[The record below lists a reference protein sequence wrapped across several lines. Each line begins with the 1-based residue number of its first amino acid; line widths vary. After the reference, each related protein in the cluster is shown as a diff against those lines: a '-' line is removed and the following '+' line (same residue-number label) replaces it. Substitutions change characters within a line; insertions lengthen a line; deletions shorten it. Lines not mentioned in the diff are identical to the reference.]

1 MEIKNLLMKPNKD
14 AVKIQLLDEHK
25 PFNLFKKYKSVCK
38 GVYDSSVI
46 LTDWKADMVIRVSCE
61 ELNLKDAEVYAHHR
75 DFSFC

>member
-1 MEIKNLLMKPNKD
+1 MEIKNLLMKPNKE

-25 PFNLFKKYKSVCK
+25 PFDLLKEHKPICK
-38 GVYDSSVI
+38 GVYDADVV

-61 ELNLKDAEVYAHHR
+61 ELNLKDTEVYAHHR